1 MISAGEPLKRARGW
15 VEDEARQMLVGGINE
30 RRPEMAGAAAV
41 AREDLGEEEARVWR
55 RGRRCYKGKEEADG
69 CTESEDGRRVA
80 RGWPAAVVTGGAP

>member
-1 MISAGEPLKRARGW
+1 M
-15 VEDEARQMLVGGINE
+15 EDEATQMLVGGIDE

-41 AREDLGEEEARVWR
+41 VREDLGEEARAWR

-80 RGWPAAVVTGGAP
+80 RG